1 MTTVRFV
8 GSDSGVGRCFAG
20 ETYFPGQVVELSPY
34 EAHIAVMR
42 GHAVR
47 VDDASMAQDTPAP
60 IATHRDRAARRRR

>member
-8 GSDSGVGRCFAG
+8 GTDSGVGRCFAG
-20 ETYFPGQVVELSPY
+20 ETYFPGEVATLSPY

-47 VDDASMAQDTPAP
+47 VDDAPVADEPAP
-60 IATHRDRAARRRR
+60 VATHRDRPAKRRR